1 MPVKKKQFH
10 LHILDIF
17 LLLIPVS
24 LTLYYL
30 KIDSTFTFIATA
42 GAIAGIT
49 HLMAEST
56 SIIAGRVS
64 TTISALV
71 NATFGNAVEF
81 LIAIFALQ
89 NGLVEMVK
97 ASITGSIII
106 NVLLL
111 IGLSML
117 AGGLKYKEQKF
128 NKDSAGLSSTML
140 IIAVFG
146 LAMPS
151 LFSMIVGK
159 PEKEMSF
166 AVSIILG
173 VIYLLSLVYTFGTHR
188 HLFTV
193 ERQAP
198 DEKTGRWSLRTAV
211 IILLL
216 STAAAGLESNAL
228 VESIKP
234 IVSKTGLTETFI
246 GLVFVAMLTNIPE
259 HVSAMTF
266 ARRNNMT
273 LSLEIGMSSAL
284 QIALFVVPIL
294 VLVSSTMVGGT
305 LDLVFSPFELAA
317 VLITAMIANY
327 IGSDGVCHWVEG
339 AQLIAVYMLIAVAF
353 YFL

>member
-1 MPVKKKQFH
+1 VPKKKLKSHF
-10 LHILDIF
+10 HILDIF
-17 LLLIPVS
+17 LLFIPVS

-30 KIDSTFTFIATA
+30 KINSTFTFIATA

-64 TTISALV
+64 TTISALI

-151 LFSMIVGK
+151 LYSMIVGR

-173 VIYLLSLVYTFGTHR
+173 AIYLLSLIYTFGTHR

-198 DEKTGRWSLRTAV
+198 DEKIGRWSLRTAV

-216 STAAAGLESNAL
+216 ATAAAGLESNAL

-234 IVSKTGLTETFI
+234 IVGKTGLTETFI
-246 GLVFVAMLTNIPE
+246 GLVFVALLTNIPE
-259 HVSAMTF
+259 HISAMTF

-294 VLVSSTMVGGT
+294 VLVSSAMAGGV
-305 LDLVFSPFELAA
+305 LDLVFSPFELTA